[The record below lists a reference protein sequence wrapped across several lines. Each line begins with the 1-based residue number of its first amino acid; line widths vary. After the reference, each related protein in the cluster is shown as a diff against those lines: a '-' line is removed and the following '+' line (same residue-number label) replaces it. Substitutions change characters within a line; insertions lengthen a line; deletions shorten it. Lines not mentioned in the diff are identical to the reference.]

1 MATVDKT
8 DTILQTVFGRAYK
21 TVWALGD
28 ADAGDPTPK
37 AISSDR
43 SVQVEGTFAG
53 ASVVIEGSNDGGTN
67 YHTLTDP
74 LGNALTFTVAGLK
87 QVMEVVQL
95 LRPRSSGGSGAALV
109 VSLVSKGGRG

>member
-1 MATVDKT
+1 MATIAPTTDKT
-8 DTILQTVFGRAYK
+8 IQTVYGMAYL
-21 TVWALGD
+21 TVWPLGD
-28 ADAGDPTPK
+28 NDDGVPTPR

-53 ASVVIEGSNDGGTN
+53 ASVVIEGSNDGGAH

-74 LGNALTFTVAGLK
+74 LGNALSFTSAAIK
-87 QVMEVVQL
+87 QVQEVVQL

-109 VSLVSKGGRG
+109 ISLVATGGA